1 MKIECTIK
9 SLTDYVSHI
18 TKLKPRPFEGND
30 ASLIRERIVFRGL
43 SRIDYELVPSLG
55 RRPSGECMNSLTFV
69 ESDLISEAMQK
80 FPGIYNND
88 DLPVTKLAKLQ
99 HFGIPTRMLDVTTNA
114 LVALYFACNKHLDV
128 DGEIIVF
135 SMVPVPAINS
145 TANIIA
151 DTYRLTHN
159 AITPLKTYYYRGV
172 KQDYA
177 VTLQYPGWEKIAK
190 ASLDH
195 FRKMID
201 RPLLVGAAESSTR
214 QKNQQGMYILFP
226 DKLSRSIFGK
236 GLDLSGGLVELS
248 KKDKT
253 VMRRYIV
260 PAQQKAVILNQMKTL
275 GISEEFLFA
284 DNVDTVFKAVAA
296 NQSSRYKR
304 SE

>member
-1 MKIECTIK
+1 MKKECRIK
-9 SLTDYVSHI
+9 SLTDYVSRI
-18 TKLKPRPFEGND
+18 TRLKPRAFERND

-43 SRIDYELVPSLG
+43 SRKDYKLVPSLG
-55 RRPSGECMNSLTFV
+55 RRPAGECMNSLAFV

-114 LVALYFACNKHLDV
+114 LVALYFACNKHPDV
-128 DGEIIVF
+128 DGEIVVF
-135 SMVPVPAINS
+135 SMDPIAAINS

-159 AITPLKTYYYRGV
+159 AITPLNNYYFRGV

-177 VTLQYPGWEKIAK
+177 VTLQYPCWEKITK

-214 QKNQQGMYILFP
+214 QKNQQGMYILVP
-226 DKLSRSIFGK
+226 DKLILLGK
-236 GLDLSGGLVELS
+236 DFHLSGGLVELS
-248 KKDKT
+248 KNDRS

-260 PAQQKAVILNQMKTL
+260 PAQQKAAILNQLKTL

-284 DNVDTVFKAVAA
+284 DSVDTVFKAVAA
-296 NQSSRYKR
+296 NQASRYKR

>member
-1 MKIECTIK
+1 MKKECRIK
-9 SLTDYVSHI
+9 SLTDYVSRI
-18 TKLKPRPFEGND
+18 TRLKPRAFEGND

-43 SRIDYELVPSLG
+43 SKKDYKLVPSLG
-55 RRPSGECMNSLTFV
+55 RHPAGECMNSLTFV
-69 ESDLISEAMQK
+69 ESDLISEATQK

-114 LVALYFACNKHLDV
+114 LVALYFACNKHPDV

-159 AITPLKTYYYRGV
+159 AITPLNNYYFRGV

-177 VTLQYPGWEKIAK
+177 ITLQYPGWEKIDK
-190 ASLDH
+190 ESVKH
-195 FRKMID
+195 FRKLIA
-201 RPLLVGAAESSTR
+201 RPLLVGAAESSAR

-226 DKLSRSIFGK
+226 DKLHKSLSGK
-236 GLDLSGGLVELS
+236 GLDLSGELVELS
-248 KKDKT
+248 KNDKS

-260 PAQQKAVILNQMKTL
+260 PAQQKATILNQLKAL

-284 DNVDTVFKAVAA
+284 DNIDTVFKAVSKQQA
-296 NQSSRYKR
+296 SRYSR
-304 SE
+304 LE